1 MNPMKPLLVAAL
13 FFILLSV
20 ILGAFG
26 AHALKDVLTPAQ
38 SVSFETAVRYQS
50 SMSIG
55 VLALLAWAAATNNL
69 RLVLPAKIV
78 LMGVPLFSGSIYLLT
93 ALDPAS
99 SIRTFIA
106 ILTPIGGLFFVG
118 GWLLA
123 IWRVVRFTAPFLK

>member
-1 MNPMKPLLVAAL
+1 MKPPLTVAL
-13 FFILLSV
+13 SFILLGV
-20 ILGAFG
+20 IIGAFG

-55 VLALLAWAAATNNL
+55 VLALLAWAAATSNL
-69 RLVLPAKIV
+69 RLILPAKLV
-78 LMGVPLFSGSIYLLT
+78 LLGVPLFSGSIYLLT

-99 SIRTFIA
+99 SVRTFIA
-106 ILTPIGGLFFVG
+106 ILTPIGGLFFVV

-123 IWRVVRFTAPFLK
+123 IWRVVRN

>member
-1 MNPMKPLLVAAL
+1 MNSMKPPLTVAL
-13 FFILLSV
+13 SFILLGV
-20 ILGAFG
+20 IIGAFG

-55 VLALLAWAAATNNL
+55 VLALLAWAAATSNL
-69 RLVLPAKIV
+69 RLILPAKLV
-78 LMGVPLFSGSIYLLT
+78 LLGVPLFSGSIYLLT

-106 ILTPIGGLFFVG
+106 ILTPIGGLFFVV

-123 IWRVVRFTAPFLK
+123 IWRVVRN

>member
-1 MNPMKPLLVAAL
+1 MNSMKPPLTVAL
-13 FFILLSV
+13 SFILLGV
-20 ILGAFG
+20 IIGAFG

-55 VLALLAWAAATNNL
+55 VLALLAWAAATSNL
-69 RLVLPAKIV
+69 RLILPAKLV
-78 LMGVPLFSGSIYLLT
+78 LLGVPLFSGSIYLLT

-99 SIRTFIA
+99 SVRTFIA
-106 ILTPIGGLFFVG
+106 ILTPIGGLFFVV

-123 IWRVVRFTAPFLK
+123 IWRVVRN

>member
-1 MNPMKPLLVAAL
+1 MNAMKPLLVAAL
-13 FFILLSV
+13 FFILLGV

-26 AHALKDVLTPAQ
+26 AHALKAVLTPAQ

-50 SMSIG
+50 TMSIG
-55 VLALLAWAAATNNL
+55 VLALLAWAAASNNL
-69 RLVLPAKIV
+69 RLVLPAKLV
-78 LMGVPLFSGSIYLLT
+78 LLGVPLFSGSIYLLT

-99 SIRTFIA
+99 SVRTFIA

-123 IWRVVRFTAPFLK
+123 IWRVVRN